1 MSARSTSDKL
11 APVVSLQDHR
21 RRRTDSAER
30 AANLYW
36 VDPKSDARVGPDP
49 GVLLLMHSPQDEE
62 AQSAR
67 PRPCAAV
74 LLNGSEV
81 CHIAALFAHYPE
93 PDAAVPFAVSRGG
106 VWMKITQAGTDSTGY
121 VYNSECGLVGDNQA
135 RYRLFI
141 AKRRLLN
148 ACRKLYATIRQRI
161 PVSNDVED
169 LLLYLDTRIST
180 LDLITRHMP

>member
-1 MSARSTSDKL
+1 MPDGL

-21 RRRTDSAER
+21 RRQTDSAER
-30 AANLYW
+30 VATLQW
-36 VDPKSDARVGPDP
+36 VLPSSDARVGPDP

-81 CHIAALFAHYPE
+81 CHIASLFAHYPE
-93 PDAAVPFAVSRGG
+93 PDATVPFAVSRGG
-106 VWMKITQAGTDSTGY
+106 VWVKITRVGTDTTGQ

-141 AKRRLLN
+141 AKHRLLD
-148 ACRKLYATIRQRI
+148 ACRKLHVTIRQRI
-161 PVSNDVED
+161 PTNNDVED
-169 LLLYLDTRIST
+169 LLQYLGMRIST
-180 LDLITRHMP
+180 LDFITGHMP